1 MEQNLITTDE
11 QTLTLK
17 WRVAIPI
24 ILSLLIGSN
33 ALTAYSYQIE
43 ENETEI
49 KYNNERTDRKI
60 KSALDETKQ
69 LLYIQKLERDV
80 SDLKQL
86 LKVCE
91 EEK

>member
-49 KYNNERTDRKI
+49 IYERQRTDRKM
-60 KSALDETKQ
+60 KNQLEETKQ

-86 LKVCE
+86 LDDCE